1 MNDNTRRQMFAIL
14 SSSAEAADAALEDLR
29 AVRDA
34 IEVKVKAA
42 IARANSAHRKLAEF
56 EKEIASQAC
65 HSRQPITTGAQC
77 AIKQGERNEV

>member
-1 MNDNTRRQMFAIL
+1 MKATQLVSDINTIGSRRKEMDDNTRRQMFAIL

-42 IARANSAHRKLAEF
+42 IARANSAHRKLEEF
-56 EKEIASQAC
+56 EKE
-65 HSRQPITTGAQC
+65 
-77 AIKQGERNEV
+77 VL